1 MLRTLLSAGTLLLL
15 AAGTRAGTVRLP
27 NGDTLSK
34 VDFER
39 HVVAL
44 LGRSGCNA
52 GSCHGSFQ
60 GKGGFRLSLFSYDP
74 GLDYRSITRDS
85 LGRRTNPNDPDRSLL
100 LLKPTA
106 SVPHE
111 GGRRFA
117 PGSWQYR
124 VLREWI
130 AAGRF
135 WRPGSA
141 EIRRLELTPGEHLLR
156 PGASLRLRVLAE
168 FADGTRAD
176 VAPFCD
182 FRSRNDAVADVS
194 ADGVVRAL
202 GPGDAALV
210 VSYLG
215 HLRTARI
222 YVPVPVKKDFVY
234 PVIPENNL
242 VDREVFAR
250 LRRLN

>member
-1 MLRTLLSAGTLLLL
+1 MLRTLLLSAGALLLF
-15 AAGTRAGTVRLP
+15 AAGGRAGPVRLP
-27 NGDTLSK
+27 NGDALRA

-44 LGRSGCNA
+44 LGRAGCNA

-74 GLDYRSITRDS
+74 GLDYRSLTRDS

-106 SVPHE
+106 AVAHE

-117 PGSWQYR
+117 PGSWQYH

-130 AAGRF
+130 AAGRR
-135 WRPGSA
+135 WPPGSG
-141 EIRRLELTPGEHLLR
+141 EVRRLDVSPGEPVLR
-156 PGASLRLRVLAE
+156 PGGSVRLRVLAE

-194 ADGVVRAL
+194 PDGVV
-202 GPGDAALV
+202 
-210 VSYLG
+210 
-215 HLRTARI
+215 
-222 YVPVPVKKDFVY
+222 
-234 PVIPENNL
+234 
-242 VDREVFAR
+242 
-250 LRRLN
+250 